1 MDILYSN
8 NIICN
13 LKVTVYR
20 FNLPKDYFAF
30 SKDIVI
36 LPLKER
42 RSTEYDFYAII
53 NADDTLKIIDRRT
66 FTQKR
71 ISKKLN
77 LKEKTDQDIDLRY
90 LQEHYEEIST
100 LIGSKIEKTM
110 SLNNSL
116 YT

>member
-1 MDILYSN
+1 MTI
-8 NIICN
+8 
-13 LKVTVYR
+13 YR
-20 FNLPKDYFAF
+20 FSLPEDYFAF

-53 NADDTLKIIDRRT
+53 NADDTLKIKDRRN
-66 FTQKR
+66 FIQKQ
-71 ISKKLN
+71 ISRGLN
-77 LKEKTDQDIDLRY
+77 PKEKTDQDIDLRY
-90 LQEHYEEIST
+90 LQEHYEDIST
-100 LIGSKIEKTM
+100 LIGSKTEKTM

>member
-13 LKVTVYR
+13 LKVTIYR

-36 LPLKER
+36 LPLKEK

-53 NADDTLKIIDRRT
+53 NADDTLKIRDRRN
-66 FTQKR
+66 FIQKQ
-71 ISKKLN
+71 ISRGLK

>member
-1 MDILYSN
+1 MNIPYN
-8 NIICN
+8 NNTICD
-13 LKVTVYR
+13 LEVTIYR
-20 FNLPKDYFAF
+20 FNLPEDYFAF

-36 LPLKER
+36 LPLKEK

-53 NADDTLKIIDRRT
+53 NADDTLKIRDRRT

-71 ISKKLN
+71 ISKKLK
-77 LKEKTDQDIDLRY
+77 LKKKTDQDIDLRY